1 MFSSRKLFERR
12 RRRNRY
18 NLKRSARGK
27 ARLSVFRSKMHI
39 YAQVIDD
46 STGRT
51 LAAASSAEK
60 DFRSKVKNG
69 GNKEAA
75 CEVGSLIAQ
84 RAKDVG
90 VLNVVFDRGGYAYHG
105 RVEALAK
112 AARDGGLAF

>member
-1 MFSSRKLFERR
+1 MLSSRKLFERR

-60 DFRSKVKNG
+60 ELNNG
-69 GNKEAA
+69 GNKKAA

-90 VLNVVFDRGGYAYHG
+90 ILNVVFDRGGYAYHG